1 MLLFRNQIWLY
12 ADELNWN
19 IDSEKLYVSSSS
31 VHSFDN
37 FVHSIEEASTT
48 NPAGSLFIST
58 HSQQDKLNFI
68 SPITDID
75 LKIMFCSRTR

>member
-1 MLLFRNQIWLY
+1 MAY

-37 FVHSIEEASTT
+37 FVHSIEAEASTT
-48 NPAGSLFIST
+48 NPAGSLLFQLIVSKINLIL
-58 HSQQDKLNFI
+58 SLQL
-68 SPITDID
+68 PILI
-75 LKIMFCSRTR
+75 